1 MTEQATQRRWARVLS
16 PADLGRFLAEL
27 RAERDWTQ
35 DELAGE
41 LGISRRYLY
50 EIESGKPSLYSD
62 RLFALLRLLG
72 ARLTIEA
79 DGPAPGPVQ

>member
-1 MTEQATQRRWARVLS
+1 MAEQRSDRRWSQVLN
-16 PADLGRFLAEL
+16 PADLGRFLAAL
-27 RAERDWTQ
+27 RTERNLTQ
-35 DELAGE
+35 DELAAI

-62 RLFALLRLLG
+62 RLFTLLRVLG

-79 DGPAPGPVQ
+79 TVVPVEQ